1 MRAYGSVKRHNRYT
15 GDDRALVPDVRLA
28 RERRL
33 NRLGEN
39 HRTQDDQVVD
49 HRTGQRWRLK
59 DLTPDAAL
67 V

>member
-1 MRAYGSVKRHNRYT
+1 MRAYGSAKRHNRYT

-39 HRTQDDQVVD
+39 HLTQDDLDGPALAHQGLDARGSAGD
-49 HRTGQRWRLK
+49 HL
-59 DLTPDAAL
+59 
-67 V
+67 